1 MQLAATEIETFV
13 DLALDQMLE
22 KARLLGDDVATVPE
36 LDASNSVFALVVHCV
51 GMCDFWFD
59 HVVLGNDTTRDRAS
73 EFEAVGSVVDLEE
86 LVGGFRARLPELVAA
101 VARRPEPAAPALDFD
116 RPWPW
121 TVGAIV
127 LHVIEELF
135 QHAGHVD
142 ITTDLVLSDHAG
154 S

>member
-1 MQLAATEIETFV
+1 MEISRTEVEVFVELAFE
-13 DLALDQMLE
+13 QMLE
-22 KARLLGDDVATVPE
+22 KARMLGDEVDEVPDVEGA
-36 LDASNSVFALVVHCV
+36 NSVFALVVHCV

-59 HVVLGNDTTRDRAS
+59 HVVLGNATTRNRES
-73 EFEAVGSVVDLEE
+73 EFVAEGSVADLEE
-86 LVGGFRARLPELVAA
+86 LVGGFGERLPGLVEGVVDAGA
-101 VARRPEPAAPALDFD
+101 PAAPALRFD

-142 ITTDLVLSDHAG
+142 ITTDLVLAARSD